1 VIFKVAYKKEK
12 NTLVKIAGLDPATEA
27 KDKKDGTWAN
37 CSANVYNWALKSYK
51 EGDEVNV
58 EYSVNNGQYN
68 VTRITKGSGKSER
81 TETPQPD
88 KNPTCADCG
97 KELKDDKYDKCY
109 TCNKKNPSK
118 PKSSGRGG
126 GGKPD
131 YAKGAPY
138 GSLLPV
144 EETRRNKLATM
155 SSACEA
161 IHVMTGQVDNAD
173 TIANMIIVIY
183 DKLYNKMF
191 R

>member
-1 VIFKVAYKKEK
+1 MIFKVAYKKEK
-12 NTLVKIAGLDPATEA
+12 NTLVKIAGLDPTTEA

-37 CSANVYNWALKSYK
+37 CPANVYNWALKNYK
-51 EGDEVNV
+51 EGDEVTV
-58 EYSVNNGQYN
+58 EYSANNGQYT
-68 VTRITKGSGKSER
+68 VTRITKGSGKSVKK
-81 TETPQPD
+81 TEAKKTSAT
-88 KNPTCADCG
+88 TCADCG

-118 PKSSGRGG
+118 PKSSGGNGR
-126 GGKPD
+126 PD
-131 YAKGAPY
+131 YKTGAPY
-138 GSLLPV
+138 GSLLPI

-173 TIANMIIVIY
+173 TVADMIIVIY

-191 R
+191 G